1 MLYFFYK
8 PLLEGEGK
16 GDKMNTSIV
25 GKQFDLTDS
34 IKAHIGG
41 AVESLKKYNLDVI
54 SVRTVISADEKNGK
68 KGFNVEFAINMA
80 HKNTVVIQQK
90 DKDVYAAV
98 DLAIERAKKVLR
110 RHHDKITNHKKPEL
124 DVIEDVDMEG
134 SDDEIVP
141 MRLDSY
147 KPIQVEDAMNEL
159 KESDKSFLVFHDME
173 DKFRIMYKKSDGR
186 FGLY

>member
-1 MLYFFYK
+1 
-8 PLLEGEGK
+8 
-16 GDKMNTSIV
+16 MNTSIV
-25 GKQFDLTDS
+25 GKQFDLTEP
-34 IKAHIGG
+34 IKAYIDG
-41 AVESLKKYNLDVI
+41 AVDALGKYNLDII

-110 RHHDKITNHKKPEL
+110 RHHDKITNYKLVEEAPALTENS
-124 DVIEDVDMEG
+124 EG

-147 KPIQVEDAMNEL
+147 KPVEVEDAMNEL
-159 KESDKSFLVFHDME
+159 KASDKQFIVFHDME
-173 DKFRIMYKKSDGR
+173 DKFRVMYKKSDGR

>member
-1 MLYFFYK
+1 
-8 PLLEGEGK
+8 
-16 GDKMNTSIV
+16 MNTSIV

-34 IKAHIGG
+34 IKAHIDG

-54 SVRTVISADEKNGK
+54 SVRTVISADERSGR
-68 KGFNVEFAINMA
+68 KGFSVEFTINMA
-80 HKNTVVIQQK
+80 HKNTIVIQQK

-110 RHHDKITNHKKPEL
+110 RHHDKITSHKKPQI
-124 DVIEDVDMEG
+124 IEEKVDIEG

-147 KPIQVEDAMNEL
+147 KPVEIEDAMNEL
-159 KESDKSFLVFHDME
+159 KVSDKQFMVFHDME
-173 DKFRIMYKKSDGR
+173 DKFRVMYKKADGR

>member
-1 MLYFFYK
+1 
-8 PLLEGEGK
+8 
-16 GDKMNTSIV
+16 MNTSIV

-34 IKAHIGG
+34 IKAHIDG

-68 KGFNVEFAINMA
+68 KGFSVEFAINMA

-110 RHHDKITNHKKPEL
+110 RHHDKINTHKPIEGL
-124 DVIEDVDMEG
+124 DVVETTENAEG

-141 MRLDSY
+141 MRLNSY
-147 KPIQVEDAMNEL
+147 KPVEVEDAMNEL
-159 KESDKSFLVFHDME
+159 KASDKQFIIFHDME
-173 DKFRIMYKKSDGR
+173 DKFRVMYKKTDGR

>member
-1 MLYFFYK
+1 
-8 PLLEGEGK
+8 
-16 GDKMNTSIV
+16 MNTSIV

-34 IKAHIGG
+34 IKAHIDG

-68 KGFNVEFAINMA
+68 KGFSIEFAINMA
-80 HKNTVVIQQK
+80 HKNTVVILQK

-110 RHHDKITNHKKPEL
+110 RHHDKITNHKKPEIIHEE
-124 DVIEDVDMEG
+124 VNIEG

-141 MRLDSY
+141 MRLNSY
-147 KPIQVEDAMNEL
+147 KPIEVEDAMNEL
-159 KESDKSFLVFHDME
+159 KATDKQFIVFHDME
-173 DKFRIMYKKSDGR
+173 DKFRVMYKKTDGR

>member
-1 MLYFFYK
+1 
-8 PLLEGEGK
+8 
-16 GDKMNTSIV
+16 MNTSIV
-25 GKQFDLTDS
+25 GKQFDLTEP
-34 IKAHIGG
+34 IKAYIEG
-41 AVESLKKYNLDVI
+41 AVNALGKYNLDII

-90 DKDVYAAV
+90 DKDVYAAI

-110 RHHDKITNHKKPEL
+110 RHHDKINTHKPLEGL
-124 DVIEDVDMEG
+124 DVAETLDNAEG

-141 MRLDSY
+141 MRLNSY
-147 KPIQVEDAMNEL
+147 KPIEVEDAMNEL
-159 KESDKSFLVFHDME
+159 KASDRQFIVFHDME
-173 DKFRIMYKKSDGR
+173 DKFRVMYKKTDGR

>member
-1 MLYFFYK
+1 
-8 PLLEGEGK
+8 
-16 GDKMNTSIV
+16 MNTSIV
-25 GKQFDLTDS
+25 GKQFDLTEP
-34 IKAHIGG
+34 IKAYVDG
-41 AVESLKKYNLDVI
+41 AVDALGKYNLDII

-110 RHHDKITNHKKPEL
+110 RHHDKITNYKADEL
-124 DVIEDVDMEG
+124 VVTEENNEG

-141 MRLDSY
+141 IRLDSY
-147 KPIQVEDAMNEL
+147 KPVEVEDAMNEL
-159 KESDKSFLVFHDME
+159 KASDKQFIVFHDME
-173 DKFRIMYKKSDGR
+173 DKFRIMYKKTDGR
-186 FGLY
+186 FGLS

>member
-1 MLYFFYK
+1 
-8 PLLEGEGK
+8 
-16 GDKMNTSIV
+16 MNTSIV
-25 GKQFDLTDS
+25 GKQFDLTEP
-34 IKAHIGG
+34 IKAYVDG
-41 AVESLKKYNLDVI
+41 AVDALGKYNLDII

-98 DLAIERAKKVLR
+98 DLAVERAKKVLR
-110 RHHDKITNHKKPEL
+110 RHHDKITNYKAEEL
-124 DVIEDVDMEG
+124 VVAEENSEG

-141 MRLDSY
+141 IRLDSY
-147 KPIQVEDAMNEL
+147 KPVEVEDAMNEL
-159 KESDKSFLVFHDME
+159 KGSDKQFIIFHDME
-173 DKFRIMYKKSDGR
+173 DKFRVMYKKKDGR

>member
-1 MLYFFYK
+1 
-8 PLLEGEGK
+8 
-16 GDKMNTSIV
+16 MNTSIV
-25 GKQFDLTDS
+25 GKQFDLTDP
-34 IKAHIGG
+34 IKAYIES
-41 AVESLKKYNLDVI
+41 AVDALGKYNLDII

-90 DKDVYAAV
+90 DKDVYAAI

-110 RHHDKITNHKKPEL
+110 RHHDKITTFKQVEEATPE
-124 DVIEDVDMEG
+124 IENTEG
-134 SDDEIVP
+134 SEDEIVP

-147 KPIQVEDAMNEL
+147 KPIEIEEAMNQL
-159 KESDKSFLVFHDME
+159 KASDRQFIAFHDME
-173 DKFRIMYKKSDGR
+173 DKFRVMYKKTDGR

>member
-1 MLYFFYK
+1 
-8 PLLEGEGK
+8 
-16 GDKMNTSIV
+16 MNTSIV
-25 GKQFDLTDS
+25 GKQFDLTEP
-34 IKAHIGG
+34 IKAYVDG
-41 AVESLKKYNLDVI
+41 AVDALGKYNLDII

-68 KGFNVEFAINMA
+68 KGFSVEFAINMA

-110 RHHDKITNHKKPEL
+110 RHHDKIITNYKADEI
-124 DVIEDVDMEG
+124 VVAEENSEG

-141 MRLDSY
+141 IRLDSY
-147 KPIQVEDAMNEL
+147 KPVEVEDAMNEL
-159 KESDKSFLVFHDME
+159 KSSDKQFIVFHDME
-173 DKFRIMYKKSDGR
+173 DKFPIMYKKTDGR

>member
-1 MLYFFYK
+1 
-8 PLLEGEGK
+8 
-16 GDKMNTSIV
+16 MNTSIV
-25 GKQFDLTDS
+25 GKQFDLTDP
-34 IKAHIGG
+34 IKAYIDG
-41 AVESLKKYNLDVI
+41 AVETLGKYNLDII

-98 DLAIERAKKVLR
+98 DLAVERAKKVLR
-110 RHHDKITNHKKPEL
+110 RHHDKITTFKQAEEESTIEL
-124 DVIEDVDMEG
+124 NAEG

-147 KPIQVEDAMNEL
+147 KPIEIEDAMNEL
-159 KESDKSFLVFHDME
+159 KASDKQFLVFHDME
-173 DKFRIMYKKSDGR
+173 DKFRVMYKKTDGR

>member
-1 MLYFFYK
+1 
-8 PLLEGEGK
+8 
-16 GDKMNTSIV
+16 MNTSIV

-34 IKAHIGG
+34 IKAHIDG

-68 KGFNVEFAINMA
+68 KGFSVEFAINMA

-110 RHHDKITNHKKPEL
+110 RHHDKITNHKKAEI
-124 DVIEDVDMEG
+124 IEEEINIEG

-147 KPIQVEDAMNEL
+147 KPIEVEDAMNEL
-159 KESDKSFLVFHDME
+159 KASDKQFMIFHDME
-173 DKFRIMYKKSDGR
+173 DKFRVMYKKSDGR

>member
-1 MLYFFYK
+1 
-8 PLLEGEGK
+8 
-16 GDKMNTSIV
+16 MNTSIV
-25 GKQFDLTDS
+25 GKQFDLTEP
-34 IKAHIGG
+34 IKAYVEG
-41 AVESLKKYNLDVI
+41 AVDALGKYNLDII

-98 DLAIERAKKVLR
+98 DLAVERAKKVLR
-110 RHHDKITNHKKPEL
+110 RHHDKITNYKAEEL
-124 DVIEDVDMEG
+124 VVVEENSEG

-141 MRLDSY
+141 IRLNSY
-147 KPIQVEDAMNEL
+147 KPVEVEDAMNEL
-159 KESDKSFLVFHDME
+159 KASDKQFIIFHDME
-173 DKFRIMYKKSDGR
+173 DKFRVMYKKTDGR

>member
-1 MLYFFYK
+1 
-8 PLLEGEGK
+8 
-16 GDKMNTSIV
+16 MNTSIV
-25 GKQFDLTDS
+25 GKQFDLTEP
-34 IKAHIGG
+34 IKAYIDS

-68 KGFNVEFAINMA
+68 KGFSVEFAINMA

-90 DKDVYAAV
+90 DKDVYAAI

-110 RHHDKITNHKKPEL
+110 RHHDKIANHKKSEADL
-124 DVIEDVDMEG
+124 IEDVATEG

-147 KPIQVEDAMNEL
+147 KPIEVEDAMNEL
-159 KESDKSFLVFHDME
+159 KASDKQFMVFHDMD
-173 DKFRIMYKKSDGR
+173 DKFRVMYKKTDGR

>member
-1 MLYFFYK
+1 
-8 PLLEGEGK
+8 
-16 GDKMNTSIV
+16 MNTSIV
-25 GKQFDLTDS
+25 GKQFDLTEP
-34 IKAHIGG
+34 IKAYVDG
-41 AVESLKKYNLDVI
+41 AVDALGKYNLDII

-98 DLAIERAKKVLR
+98 DLAVERAKKVLR
-110 RHHDKITNHKKPEL
+110 RHHDKITNYKADEL
-124 DVIEDVDMEG
+124 VVAEENSEG

-141 MRLDSY
+141 IRLDSY
-147 KPIQVEDAMNEL
+147 KPVEVEDAMNEL
-159 KESDKSFLVFHDME
+159 KASDKQFIVFHDME
-173 DKFRIMYKKSDGR
+173 DKFRIMYKKTDGR

>member
-1 MLYFFYK
+1 
-8 PLLEGEGK
+8 
-16 GDKMNTSIV
+16 MNTSIV
-25 GKQFDLTDS
+25 GKQFDLTEP
-34 IKAHIGG
+34 IKAYVDG
-41 AVESLKKYNLDVI
+41 AVDALGKYNLDII

-110 RHHDKITNHKKPEL
+110 RHHDKITNYKADEL
-124 DVIEDVDMEG
+124 VVTEENSEG

-141 MRLDSY
+141 IRLDSY
-147 KPIQVEDAMNEL
+147 KPVEVEDAMNEL
-159 KESDKSFLVFHDME
+159 KASDKQFIVFHDME
-173 DKFRIMYKKSDGR
+173 DKFRVMYKKTDGR

>member
-1 MLYFFYK
+1 
-8 PLLEGEGK
+8 
-16 GDKMNTSIV
+16 MNTSIV
-25 GKQFDLTDS
+25 GKQFDLTEP
-34 IKAHIGG
+34 IKAYVEG
-41 AVESLKKYNLDVI
+41 AVDALGKYNLDII

-98 DLAIERAKKVLR
+98 DLAVERAKKVLR
-110 RHHDKITNHKKPEL
+110 RHHDKITNYKAEEL
-124 DVIEDVDMEG
+124 VVIEENSEG

-141 MRLDSY
+141 MRLNSY
-147 KPIQVEDAMNEL
+147 KPVEVEDAMNEL
-159 KESDKSFLVFHDME
+159 KASDKQFIIFHDME
-173 DKFRIMYKKSDGR
+173 DKFRVMYRKTDGR